1 MRRTDTIGKIK
12 SILHTVSPDSDV
24 ILYGSQARGDATPE
38 SDIDLLILVHQNSLS
53 PKDKE
58 KITDPLFDLELEE
71 GVTISPIVYTKQQWE
86 NRPFA
91 TPFYIN
97 VMNEG
102 VKL

>member
-12 SILHTVSPDSDV
+12 AILQTVSPDSDV

-38 SDIDLLILVHQNSLS
+38 SDIDLLILLHQNTLS
-53 PKDKE
+53 QKDKE
-58 KITDPLFDLELEE
+58 KITDPLYDLELEE
-71 GVTISPIVYTKQQWE
+71 GVTISPLVYTKQQWE
-86 NRPFA
+86 NRPFV